1 VHERHRSPYP
11 SPSRPLSRWS
21 KWPKEKKL
29 RTTERSNWPRN
40 GTKLGWSDPTFAH
53 DSLAKASRA
62 SLQPNKKLLLSA
74 RVRGENLGEAGE
86 EGRNYLLHLRLHH
99 LLHVVMRISL
109 GKRESKRHENEKSDA
124 EKAPDRAGAT
134 PLWAASS
141 RPNVCGVAPG
151 LSPRNGDRVLPAC
164 MQRCNQPDCGVR
176 IIPST
181 GRR

>member
-1 VHERHRSPYP
+1 MKDTGHPIRHPRVHSRDGANGRRRRSCA
-11 SPSRPLSRWS
+11 RQ
-21 KWPKEKKL
+21 KGQ
-29 RTTERSNWPRN
+29 TGPRN
-40 GTKLGWSDPTFAH
+40 GTKLGWNDPTFAH
-53 DSLAKASRA
+53 DSLAKASLG

-134 PLWAASS
+134 PLLCALS
-141 RPNVCGVAPG
+141 RPKFRGVAPAL
-151 LSPRNGDRVLPAC
+151 LSSSCERVL
-164 MQRCNQPDCGVR
+164 R
-176 IIPST
+176 
-181 GRR
+181 GRVE